1 MLGGGGVTGN
11 HERGNRMS
19 ALLLLLLVSPPAQ
32 SPEGSGAETA
42 FAKLDEAITAHMKTL
57 GAKAATV
64 AVSKN
69 GEILHSKGFGTSDQA
84 GRKACPPGALMRVA
98 SVSKPVTS
106 AAIREAVA
114 AGKLAFDDKAFEILA
129 IKEPKNA
136 KVDPEL
142 GKITIRHLLD
152 HKGGWDRGSGMDP
165 MFSGARIKSEL
176 KLARAV
182 TPADVVRFMNTQPL
196 DFQPGTKAVYSNF
209 GYCVLGRVLEKKMV
223 KPFPGCLEELVFRP
237 NGLTDIKLG
246 TDSVSRRDSREVE
259 YPAEARQFSI
269 ELMDANGGLVASAPA
284 LCVFMRHFT
293 LNGERRLPGGTV
305 DWTYFGSLPGTTAM
319 ARQLP
324 GGLDVAVL
332 INGRRN
338 QSIDADNQA
347 LKKAV
352 EAALKAT
359 KP

>member
-1 MLGGGGVTGN
+1 MAALMLV
-11 HERGNRMS
+11 
-19 ALLLLLLVSPPAQ
+19 LLVSPPSQ
-32 SPEGSGAETA
+32 SPVGAGNDASFTR
-42 FAKLDEAITAHMKTL
+42 LDEAVEAHMKIV
-57 GAKAATV
+57 GARAATV

-98 SVSKPVTS
+98 SVTKPVTA

-114 AGKLAFDDKAFEILA
+114 AGKLAYDDKAFEILA
-129 IKEPKNA
+129 IKEPKNS
-136 KVDPEL
+136 KVDPEIR
-142 GKITIRHLLD
+142 KITIRHLLD

-165 MFSGARIKSEL
+165 MFSAPRIKSEL

-182 TPADVVRFMNTQPL
+182 TPADVVRFMHTQPL
-196 DFQPGTKAVYSNF
+196 DFEPGSKAVYSNF
-209 GYCVLGRVLEKKMV
+209 GYCVLGRVLEKKMG
-223 KPFPGCLEELVFRP
+223 KPFVACLDELVFRP
-237 NGLTDIKLG
+237 NGLADIKLG
-246 TDSVSRRDSREVE
+246 SDTVSKRDSREVD
-259 YPAEARQFSI
+259 YPAEARQFSL

-284 LCVFMRHFT
+284 LCVFMRHFM
-293 LNGERRLPGGTV
+293 LNGERRLPGGRV

-332 INGRRN
+332 MNGRRN
-338 QSIDADNQA
+338 QSIDPDNLA

-352 EAALKAT
+352 EAALQSPT
-359 KP
+359 P

>member
-1 MLGGGGVTGN
+1 MIV
-11 HERGNRMS
+11 MFMV
-19 ALLLLLLVSPPAQ
+19 LLMSPPAQ
-32 SPEGSGAETA
+32 AQEGSRAETA
-42 FAKLDEAITAHMKTL
+42 FARLDEAVMAHMKTV
-57 GAKAATV
+57 GARAATV

-98 SVSKPVTS
+98 SVSKPVTA

-114 AGKLAFDDKAFEILA
+114 AGKLAYDDKAFEILA

-136 KVDPEL
+136 KVDPEI
-142 GKITIRHLLD
+142 GKVTIRQLLD

-165 MFSGARIKSEL
+165 MFSGPRIKSEL
-176 KLARAV
+176 KLARSV
-182 TPADVVRFMNTQPL
+182 TPADVVRFMHTQPL
-196 DFQPGTKAVYSNF
+196 DFEPGSKAVYSNF
-209 GYCVLGRVLEKKMV
+209 GYCVLGRVLEKKMG
-223 KPFPGCLEELVFRP
+223 KPFAGCLDELVLRP
-237 NGLTDIKLG
+237 NGLADIKLA
-246 TDSVSRRDSREVE
+246 TDSVSKRDPREVE
-259 YPAEARQFSI
+259 YPTEARQFSI

-284 LCVFMRHFT
+284 LCVFMRHFM

-305 DWTYFGSLPGTTAM
+305 DWSYFGSLPGTTAM

-324 GGLDVAVL
+324 GGLDIAVL

-352 EAALKAT
+352 EAAIQAP

>member
-1 MLGGGGVTGN
+1 MIFLFLV
-11 HERGNRMS
+11 
-19 ALLLLLLVSPPAQ
+19 LLVSPPAQ
-32 SPEGSGAETA
+32 SPEGSRAETA
-42 FAKLDEAITAHMKTL
+42 FARLDEAVMDHMKTV
-57 GAKAATV
+57 GARAATV

-69 GEILHSKGFGTSDQA
+69 GEILHSKGFGTVDQA

-98 SVSKPVTS
+98 SVSKPVTA

-114 AGKLAFDDKAFEILA
+114 AGKVGYDDRAFEILA
-129 IKEPKNA
+129 LKEPKSA
-136 KVDPEL
+136 KVDPEI
-142 GKITIRHLLD
+142 GKITIRHLID

-165 MFSGARIKSEL
+165 MFSAPRIKSEL

-182 TPADVVRFMNTQPL
+182 TPADVVRFMHTQPL
-196 DFQPGTKAVYSNF
+196 DFEPGSKAVYSNF
-209 GYCVLGRVLEKKMV
+209 GYCVLGRVLEKKMG
-223 KPFPGCLEELVFRP
+223 KPFAGCLDELVLRP
-237 NGLTDIKLG
+237 NGMADIKMG
-246 TDSVSRRDSREVE
+246 TDNLSKRDPREVE

-284 LCVFMRHFT
+284 LCVFMRHFM
-293 LNGERRLPGGTV
+293 LNGERRLPGGIV

-319 ARQLP
+319 ARQMP

-352 EAALKAT
+352 ETAIKGP